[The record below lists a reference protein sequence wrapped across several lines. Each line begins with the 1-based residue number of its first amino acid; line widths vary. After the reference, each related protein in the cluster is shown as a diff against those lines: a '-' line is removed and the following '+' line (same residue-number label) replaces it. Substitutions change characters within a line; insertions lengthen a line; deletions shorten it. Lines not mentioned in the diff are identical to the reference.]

1 MAQSSINSSEL
12 ISTVNELAKE
22 RRVNKDVLFSAIEA
36 ALISAYKKNYGKG
49 ANVRASIDRDKGEIE
64 VLSRKTVVEEVT
76 DPQSEMTLQE
86 ARDIDRRY
94 EVGDLVEVPV
104 SPRDFGRIAA
114 QTAKQVVVQ
123 HLREAERGVI
133 YDEYSQKENEILTAI
148 VKMVENRNV
157 YVELG
162 RTEGVIEPNQ
172 QMPGEE
178 LAPNDRIKVYVLEVS
193 RQGRGPQVYV
203 SRTHPGLVKRL
214 FELEVPE
221 LVSGVVQIKAIA
233 REAGFRTKMAVF
245 STDPL
250 IDAVGSCVGPRGMR
264 VENVVSELKTEKIDI
279 IKWSSD
285 PAEYIANALNPA
297 RVISVFTADGEK
309 SARVIVPDNQLSL
322 AIGKEGQNARLAA
335 KLTGW
340 KIDIKSQSQVEQMI
354 AEGELAAQEDTVAD
368 DGFDLD
374 AAVDMDMDAAD
385 LDAFDVPDPGED
397 DLGGEA

>member
-1 MAQSSINSSEL
+1 MAHSSIDSGEL
-12 ISTVNELAKE
+12 IRAVNDLSKE

-36 ALISAYKKNYGKG
+36 ALISAYKKNYGKS

-64 VLSRKTVVEEVT
+64 VLSRKTVVEEVN
-76 DPQSEMTLQE
+76 DPQCEMTLQE
-86 ARDIDRRY
+86 AREIDRRY
-94 EVGDLVEVPV
+94 EIGDLVEVPV
-104 SPRDFGRIAA
+104 TPRDFGRIAA

-148 VKMVENRNV
+148 VQRVENRNV

-162 RTEGVIEPNQ
+162 RTEGIIEPNQ
-172 QMPGEE
+172 QMPNEE
-178 LAPNDRIKVYVLEVS
+178 LSINDRIKVYVLEVS

-233 REAGFRTKMAVF
+233 REAGYRTKMAVF

-309 SARVIVPDNQLSL
+309 SARIIVPDNQLSL

-354 AEGELAAQEDTVAD
+354 AEGELAAQEEEDIVAD

-374 AAVDMDMDAAD
+374 AAVDMEDFD
-385 LDAFDVPDPGED
+385 LPGED
-397 DLGGEA
+397 DLGGDA

>member
-36 ALISAYKKNYGKG
+36 ALISAYKKNYGKN
-49 ANVRASIDRDKGEIE
+49 ANVRATIDREKGEIE

-86 ARDIDRRY
+86 AREIDRRY

-148 VKMVENRNV
+148 VQRVENRNV

-162 RTEGVIEPNQ
+162 RTEGIIEPNQ
-172 QMPGEE
+172 QMPNEE
-178 LAPNDRIKVYVLEVS
+178 LSINDRIKVYVLEVS

-233 REAGFRTKMAVF
+233 REAGYRTKMAVF

-354 AEGELAAQEDTVAD
+354 AEGELAAQQEEDVTAE

-374 AAVDMDMDAAD
+374 AAVDMEGFD
-385 LDAFDVPDPGED
+385 LPGED